1 MNNKIFKLIVE
12 NLEDSFSLPKYK
24 SITIDERTRV
34 DYLPWTPARFDKFKL
49 KIESAL
55 DLETSFTGTVEQI
68 VENLD
73 RQYMS
78 RFFGQIWKPN
88 TDCYSYSG
96 WNLIDTI
103 NNDAPAN
110 VLDVGC
116 GFNQFKNRINN
127 LVGVDPYNNCADYMV
142 DILEYVP
149 DVSGYDAILALGSI
163 NFNSELDVTTRFKK
177 VVGMLNSKGKLYV
190 RANPGE
196 SWKNGPYVDI
206 FKWDFEFA
214 QAIAKSNELKLEA
227 YKKDANNRLFL
238 VYTKL

>member
-1 MNNKIFKLIVE
+1 MNNKIFKLILE

-24 SITIDERTRV
+24 SIVIDERTRL
-34 DYLPWTPARFDKFKL
+34 DFLPWTPVRFEKFKV
-49 KIESAL
+49 KIEDAL
-55 DLETSFTGTVEQI
+55 DLEASFTGTVEQI
-68 VENLD
+68 VDNLD
-73 RQYMS
+73 KQYMS

-103 NNDAPAN
+103 NNDKPAS

-163 NFNSELDVTTRFKK
+163 NFNSELDVTTRFTK
-177 VVGMLNSKGKLYV
+177 VVDMLNTNGKLYV

-214 QAIAKSNELKLEA
+214 QTIAKNNKLKLDA

-238 VYTKL
+238 VYTKI

>member
-1 MNNKIFKLIVE
+1 MNNKIFKLIEE
-12 NLEDSFSLPKYK
+12 NLKDSFSLPKYK
-24 SITIDERTRV
+24 SISIDQRTRV
-34 DYLPWTPARFDKFKL
+34 DYLPWTPARFEKFKN
-49 KIESAL
+49 KIDSVL
-55 DLETSFTGTVEQI
+55 DLDCSFVGTVEEI
-68 VENLD
+68 VDNLD
-73 RQYMS
+73 KKYMS

-103 NNDAPAN
+103 NKDQPAD

-116 GFNQFKNRINN
+116 GFNQFKNRIHN

-149 DVSGYDAILALGSI
+149 DVAGYDAILALGSI
-163 NFNSELDVTTRFKK
+163 NFNSEEDVTVRFKK
-177 VVGMLNSKGKLYV
+177 VTDMLNPGGEMYV

-196 SWKNGPYVDI
+196 SWENGPYVDI
-206 FKWDFEFA
+206 FKWDFEFS
-214 QAIAKSNELKLEA
+214 QTIAKNNKLKLDA

-238 VYTKL
+238 VYTKI